1 MIKKTVMFIIF
12 YIHGFIHDHTMIF
25 DRKMKKKTCTGILV
39 FSYSLIDQSNLKY
52 TEICEKIKCQSPL
65 S

>member
-1 MIKKTVMFIIF
+1 MAS
-12 YIHGFIHDHTMIF
+12 YDDTMIF